1 MSATP
6 LSAAPLKCVSMANQE
21 CKVGPEIVNVNKG
34 DPLFFPFRI
43 KTNKC
48 SGSCNNINSPFAK
61 MCILDAVKNLNV
73 KLFNLMSRTNETRHI
88 EWHETYKCKCRLD
101 ASVCTDK
108 QRWNNDKYRCEYQ

>member
-1 MSATP
+1 MFGFIKKVFFAGFLSSVNPFSVTQLSATA
-6 LSAAPLKCVSMANQE
+6 LSAAPLKCVSMTNQE

-88 EWHETYKCKCRLD
+88 E
-101 ASVCTDK
+101 
-108 QRWNNDKYRCEYQ
+108 